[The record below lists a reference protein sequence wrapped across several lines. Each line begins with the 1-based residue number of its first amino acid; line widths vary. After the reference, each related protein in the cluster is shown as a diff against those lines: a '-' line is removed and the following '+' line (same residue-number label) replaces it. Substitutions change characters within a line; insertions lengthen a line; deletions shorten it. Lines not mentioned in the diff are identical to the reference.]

1 MIPLRKMALVTP
13 VVTPGPRYV
22 DSASVPELCSLTRL
36 EKPVPW
42 EKTITPQRDMK
53 QQKHYEEDA
62 SAPKHPSS
70 PSRAARD
77 GAYARTAMPKF
88 SGGGGGSAS
97 TTRSMS

>member
-1 MIPLRKMALVTP
+1 MIPLRKIAVVLP
-13 VVTPGPRYV
+13 VITVKSTLCSVSVQAQKLAKRKKPVQYAIARNMKQNNYDDGA
-22 DSASVPELCSLTRL
+22 SASNR
-36 EKPVPW
+36 
-42 EKTITPQRDMK
+42 
-53 QQKHYEEDA
+53 
-62 SAPKHPSS
+62 PSN